1 MAREPAILVLAPM
14 PAAPASAGNRRR
26 LVATCEALARGG
38 FAVDLAYLA
47 HEDQVYRRFGQHPP
61 TDFLAM
67 GAAFRNVFLI
77 EPRGV
82 IPLKTRAPCF
92 GIDDW
97 CPAEVGDF
105 VTWYFSQFPETRA
118 ALVNYVFLSAAL
130 ERVPPG
136 VLRLI
141 DTHDR
146 FADRQT
152 QYRPFRAEPNFFYTD
167 AAGEAAGLARADVVL
182 AIQAAEAR
190 HFAGIA
196 PARVLLLPPLFPPQR
211 PFAVPERVARIGFLG
226 HGNDPNLFS
235 IGRFARAWADDWT
248 PERPELVVAGEICR
262 SLSGIEGPGVRLLGY
277 LDRLAD
283 FYAEADLVVAPMLMG
298 SGLKMKVGEAL
309 SYGRPVIGTEI
320 GLEGFEPEDPAHRCR
335 DADAVKAAVLAVSG
349 DRAALERLTAA
360 SEGLFVRY
368 TRVAEAAE
376 RELIGVLRAHEEGR
390 FTPSPRVRGEGRDDH
405 GTRVYP
411 SSAPGNPSR
420 ASPTWG
426 VVATSGSGGEG
437 AVQDESLMEAP
448 PHHRLPAR
456 FGDDGVAEALSP
468 HAGRGDVL
476 SASASLE
483 RIVAAGGGLAITAE
497 RSTRSL
503 PADDP
508 ELGILVVTERR
519 PGDGS
524 AASYALERRRWFARV
539 SDTEGPVPH
548 LGALDVALSP
558 EWVRTRALPPAARTA
573 LALAFAHMAAD
584 WEAAGRIVGRAGE
597 RIEIATL
604 LPGVLASGPHPT
616 AAFLIGEGSAIEL
629 RLERVTPLQIRPSGA
644 YLDRTGRLPAP
655 VPVSLSFR
663 DGRELPADAAR
674 LLLLTDDGIGRISLE
689 AS

>member
-26 LVATCEALARGG
+26 LVATCEALRRGG

-67 GAAFRNVFLI
+67 QETFRNVFLI
-77 EPRGV
+77 EPRAV

-92 GIDDW
+92 GIDEW
-97 CPAEVGDF
+97 CPAETGAF
-105 VTWYFSQFPETRA
+105 VAWYFSRFPDTRA
-118 ALVNYVFLSAAL
+118 VLANYVFLSAAL

-136 VLRLI
+136 VMKLI

-167 AAGEAAGLARADVVL
+167 EAGEAAGLARADVVL

-190 HFAGIA
+190 HFARIA
-196 PARVLLLPPLFPPQR
+196 PARVLLLPPSFPAQK

-235 IGRFARAWADDWT
+235 IGRFARAWAEGWT
-248 PERPELVVAGEICR
+248 PDRPELVIAGEICR
-262 SLSGIEGPGVRLLGY
+262 SLAGIEGPGVRLLGY

-320 GLEGFEPEDPAHRCR
+320 GLEGFEPDHPAHRCR
-335 DADAVKAAVLAVSG
+335 DAEAVKAAVLAVVE
-349 DRAALERLTAA
+349 DRAALAGLTAA
-360 SEGLFVRY
+360 SERVFARY
-368 TRVAEAAE
+368 AAVAEAAE
-376 RELIGVLRAHEEGR
+376 AELIGLLRSHEVGR
-390 FTPSPRVRGEGRDDH
+390 
-405 GTRVYP
+405 
-411 SSAPGNPSR
+411 
-420 ASPTWG
+420 
-426 VVATSGSGGEG
+426 
-437 AVQDESLMEAP
+437 
-448 PHHRLPAR
+448 
-456 FGDDGVAEALSP
+456 ALSP
-468 HAGRGDVL
+468 RAGRGGADLGAV
-476 SASASLE
+476 SPE
-483 RIVAAGGGLAITAE
+483 NIVASGGGLAITGE
-497 RSTRSL
+497 RSARSL
-503 PADDP
+503 PATDP
-508 ELGILVVTERR
+508 DLGVLVATERH

-524 AASYALERRRWFARV
+524 AASYAPERRRWFARV
-539 SDTEGPVPH
+539 ADVGGPVPR

-558 EWVRTRALPPAARTA
+558 EWVRTRALPLRARAA
-573 LALAFAHMAAD
+573 LALAFAEMAAD

-604 LPGVLASGPHPT
+604 LPGVLASGAHPT
-616 AAFLIGEGSAIEL
+616 AAFLIGEGEAAEL
-629 RLERVTPLQIRPSGA
+629 RLERVTPLQIRPADA
-644 YLDRTGRLPAP
+644 YSDRTGRLPAP

-663 DGRELPADAAR
+663 DGRDLPSGVAR
-674 LLLLTDDGIGRISLE
+674 LLLLTDDGIGRIILE